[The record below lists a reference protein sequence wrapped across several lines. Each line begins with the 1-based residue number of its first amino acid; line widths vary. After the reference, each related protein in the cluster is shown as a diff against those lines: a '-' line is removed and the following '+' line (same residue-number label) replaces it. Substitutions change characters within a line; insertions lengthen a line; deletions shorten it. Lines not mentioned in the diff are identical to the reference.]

1 MICTLSACSLPGKIS
16 FFNEWFGGQ
25 QSPRHTCRRNETG
38 PIWWADVVIVSI
50 TDSERVVFE
59 KKKIIITRQAFHLPL
74 GQIKSVGRAAFVMC
88 ASSYFLSAEWL
99 QAILQEFIIYQAGWY
114 PSRQD
119 GSGLSLTPPGSPPSQ
134 EGQSGCISRL
144 CNYRI
149 TSATFIRAGP
159 AHDDRWNVGRCAR
172 HPHMQTDSY
181 LFPSFFFFF
190 TRNSDGDGAFAGI
203 LQAWQNE
210 VTVKIRQAVTRFK
223 SLCVTNIT
231 MHNNA

>member
-25 QSPRHTCRRNETG
+25 QSARHTCRRNETG

-59 KKKIIITRQAFHLPL
+59 KKKKDSVKITRQAFHLPL
-74 GQIKSVGRAAFVMC
+74 GQIKRVGRAAFVMC

-134 EGQSGCISRL
+134 EGQSGCISRSVTTGSRAPL
-144 CNYRI
+144 SLGAALHMM
-149 TSATFIRAGP
+149 TDEMSADAP
-159 AHDDRWNVGRCAR
+159 AAFTCK
-172 HPHMQTDSY
+172 QTAIY
-181 LFPSFFFFF
+181 FPPLFFFL
-190 TRNSDGDGAFAGI
+190 TRNSDATAR
-203 LQAWQNE
+203 LQE
-210 VTVKIRQAVTRFK
+210 SCRLGR
-223 SLCVTNIT
+223 
-231 MHNNA
+231 MR